1 MTEHEKL
8 VERVARAMAKDAN
21 DHFDQ
26 VRLFYMKRARA
37 ALAEVYAA
45 LREPTPEMRRAGAA
59 VAGGLNGSGCYVSP
73 KCQAADNQCECEIDA
88 ANTYQPMLQA
98 SPLNPEN

>member
-1 MTEHEKL
+1 MTHNDL
-8 VERVARAMAKDAN
+8 IERVARAMAKDAN

-26 VRLFYMKRARA
+26 VRLFYMKRATA

-45 LREPTPEMRRAGAA
+45 LREPTPEMLDESWRQ
-59 VAGGLNGSGCYVSP
+59 SGESREMRERYHQRI
-73 KCQAADNQCECEIDA
+73 KRHFER
-88 ANTYQPMLQA
+88 MLQA